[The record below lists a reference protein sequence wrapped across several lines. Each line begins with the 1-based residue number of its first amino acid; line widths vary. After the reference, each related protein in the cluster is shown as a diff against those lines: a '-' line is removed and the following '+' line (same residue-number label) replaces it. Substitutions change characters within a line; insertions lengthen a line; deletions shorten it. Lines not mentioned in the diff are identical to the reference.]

1 MFVDSNILIYLLR
14 PDSNFHSRAKEA
26 FSEATLRGPI
36 RINGVVYA
44 EVCAS
49 FAVARMASDW
59 LAGNGIEQ
67 EASSQEGLFRAS
79 RAFLQYKAA
88 GGPRVSLLPDF
99 FIGADAAVAGVPL
112 LTNDPSRYRTYFPE
126 LELISP

>member
-14 PDSNFHSRAKEA
+14 PDSTFHSRAKEA
-26 FSEATLRGPI
+26 FSGVALKGSI

-44 EVCAS
+44 EICAS
-49 FAVARMASDW
+49 FATASMASDW
-59 LAGNGIEQ
+59 LAGNAIEL
-67 EASSQEGLFRAS
+67 EASSQEALFRAS

-88 GGPRVSLLPDF
+88 DGPRVSLLPDF

-112 LTNDPSRYRTYFPE
+112 LTNDPARYRTYFPE
-126 LELISP
+126 LELITP

>member
-1 MFVDSNILIYLLR
+1 MFVDSNVLIYLLR
-14 PDSNFHSRAKEA
+14 PDSSFHARAAEA
-26 FSEATLRGPI
+26 FSGAALKGPV

-44 EVCAS
+44 EICAA
-49 FAVARMASDW
+49 FATPGMATNW
-59 LAGNGIEQ
+59 LAANGIDMEP
-67 EASSQEGLFRAS
+67 SSQEALFRAS

-112 LTNDPSRYRTYFPE
+112 LTNDPARYRTYYPE
-126 LELISP
+126 LELITP